1 MEQDS
6 SLHHPRDDVIRSR
19 RVTEHACIWTNKIA
33 GSTARR
39 VEESSMLTTGAVGET
54 AASRMWKKMRSHY
67 GRSPWNFHFNP
78 ICGWHQHGE
87 ATSVCQWLTSLWSG
101 GYDSMPARQ
110 LNPQHPAPQ
119 QQFNSH
125 INNTSRMKKNL
136 EHLSPDRM
144 KKGMEELRP
153 DWQIDQSIQ
162 SRAQFSNKARV
173 EAVTVAGVITITS
186 PKCFQA
192 LAQAFDQAGYSLS
205 TA

>member
-1 MEQDS
+1 
-6 SLHHPRDDVIRSR
+6 
-19 RVTEHACIWTNKIA
+19 
-33 GSTARR
+33 
-39 VEESSMLTTGAVGET
+39 
-54 AASRMWKKMRSHY
+54 
-67 GRSPWNFHFNP
+67 
-78 ICGWHQHGE
+78 
-87 ATSVCQWLTSLWSG
+87 
-101 GYDSMPARQ
+101 MPARQ

-162 SRAQFSNKARV
+162 SRAQFSNRLQELKQF
-173 EAVTVAGVITITS
+173 S
-186 PKCFQA
+186 YNNNNKFQV
-192 LAQAFDQAGYSLS
+192 LPSIYPSIYQAGYSLS

>member
-1 MEQDS
+1 
-6 SLHHPRDDVIRSR
+6 
-19 RVTEHACIWTNKIA
+19 
-33 GSTARR
+33 
-39 VEESSMLTTGAVGET
+39 
-54 AASRMWKKMRSHY
+54 
-67 GRSPWNFHFNP
+67 
-78 ICGWHQHGE
+78 
-87 ATSVCQWLTSLWSG
+87 
-101 GYDSMPARQ
+101 MPARQ

-125 INNTSRMKKNL
+125 TNNTSRMKKNL